1 MKCLHDNITMNDNKS
16 VALGEGMF
24 NVAICRHL
32 IQIQETK
39 QPSLPDQKLLNQKHG
54 ITFVKN

>member
-1 MKCLHDNITMNDNKS
+1 MNDNKS